1 MIVKS
6 RPKVA
11 VLYPAFMAG
20 GAEAVCLWMLE
31 ALQDE
36 YDLTVLTYT
45 KPDWASLNALYG
57 TAISLTDIKVITLTP
72 ERLTPFLKYIWGT
85 VSPLHPWRQHFL
97 MRFYKRI
104 RKNYVLTVSGYN
116 EMDFGKAG
124 IQYVHS
130 PQFVLGQHRHKLISN
145 YSEEN
150 MKQNI
155 TLTCSQYI
163 ADSFQEMHGVPATV
177 LYPPVGSTFPKIP
190 WEEKEM
196 SFICY
201 GRMAPEKKLDQAV
214 EIIRRV
220 REAGLPVSLKII
232 GTATNKKYVSLLET
246 LVKKHPDWLSI
257 HKDPNRETYNHLLA
271 QSRYAI
277 HLRVEGF
284 GIAIAEMIKAGC
296 IPLVRDF
303 GGQTEIVGNIPQLKF
318 GTDEEAVEKIIQ
330 LLSDEMLQTELRE
343 RLTGRKEL
351 FSQEIFQEQFRET
364 VAAFI
369 RKTEAA
375 AQ

>member
-1 MIVKS
+1 MVKS

-45 KPDWASLNALYG
+45 RPDWASLNELYG
-57 TAISLTDIKVITLTP
+57 TDLSLTDIKVITLTP
-72 ERLTPFLKYIWGT
+72 EKLTPLLKYFWGT
-85 VSPLHPWRQHFL
+85 ISPLHPWRQHFL
-97 MRFYKRI
+97 MRFYKQI
-104 RKNYVLTVSGYN
+104 RSEYALTVSGYN

-130 PQFVLGQHRHKLISN
+130 PQFVLGQNRHKLISN
-145 YSEEN
+145 YSDEN
-150 MKQNI
+150 MKRNI

-163 ADSFQEMHGVPATV
+163 ADSFQEMHGVSATV
-177 LYPPVGSTFPKIP
+177 LYPPVGSTFPEIL

-214 EIIRRV
+214 DIIRRV
-220 REAGLPVSLKII
+220 RKAGWPVSLKII
-232 GTATNKKYVSLLET
+232 GTATNKKYVSLLEAQ
-246 LVKKHPDWLSI
+246 VKRHSDWLSI
-257 HKDPNRETYNHLLA
+257 HKDPNRENYNRLLA

-303 GGQTEIVGNIPQLKF
+303 GGQTEIVGDIPQLKF
-318 GTDEEAVEKIIQ
+318 GSDDEAVEKIIC
-330 LLSDEMLQTELRE
+330 LLGDELLQSELRKK
-343 RLTGRKEL
+343 LATRKAL
-351 FSQEIFQEQFRET
+351 FSQEKFQEQFRET
-364 VAAFI
+364 VAGFF
-369 RKTEAA
+369 RKTETV